1 MKRNILLC
9 SLLVISFV
17 GCFAQSR
24 IGGDFGFGIYAKTIN
39 GSSNKDININLSIEP
54 RYTYM
59 LNDKWEVGGSLSI
72 GTSQSIITKNRA
84 SNFVWAVNPLAR
96 FLLVGNERI
105 GFWLETKGTLGTSSM
120 RVHDKMGNITGNG
133 IDLQWG
139 LNANPVLTYQITE
152 HFRLDATFAFLGIGL
167 NGSTY
172 FNNGAKSSIIN
183 FGAHLSNGSFT
194 TVVDHVETIVDYA
207 FTSDIPYA
215 QGLFT
220 AKMVDFQIG
229 FSYSF

>member
-24 IGGDFGFGIYAKTIN
+24 IGGDFGFGIYAKT
-39 GSSNKDININLSIEP
+39 GSSININLNIEP

-72 GTSQSIITKNRA
+72 GTSQAITTGRGGDERS

-96 FLLVGNERI
+96 FLLVGNEKI
-105 GFWLETKGTLGTSSM
+105 GFWLEAKGTLGTSSTGF
-120 RVHDKMGNITGNG
+120 HDDKHDIAGNG
-133 IDLQWG
+133 IYLQWG

-152 HFRLDATFAFLGIGL
+152 HLRLDATFAFLGIGL

-172 FNNGAKSSIIN
+172 FNNGAEYSLID

-194 TVVDHVETIVDYA
+194 NIVDHVETIVSYG
-207 FTSDIPYA
+207 SLPRA